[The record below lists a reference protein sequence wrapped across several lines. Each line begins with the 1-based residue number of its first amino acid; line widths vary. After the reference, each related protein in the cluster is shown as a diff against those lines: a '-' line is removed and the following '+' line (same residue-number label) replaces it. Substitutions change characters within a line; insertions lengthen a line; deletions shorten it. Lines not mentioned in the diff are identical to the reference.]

1 MLGLHVGLADI
12 FTDHAD
18 AQELDTSQKTQNTD
32 HTGPAC
38 HSDTH
43 EVGGDRPD
51 HAHKADEG
59 YQTAEARDQPDR
71 PGAHAGDAVKSESE
85 HFGERVVALA
95 GDPLVALIEDRSTLE
110 TDQREHSSQKEVHF
124 PIVFKCA
131 EDLCRDEPVIG
142 VIVDDLC
149 PHIIHQ
155 FIEALRR
162 HPLEPGVRVPAG
174 TYAVDEL
181 ASVQVLAHHLV
192 HGVDIVLA
200 VTVDRD
206 RDVAVLLGLHQAG
219 EHSVL
224 MPPVA
229 ALGNA
234 QKVRVF
240 PRKRL
245 DDLPGPVPGAIVYKQ
260 HPAFV
265 RDQRLFLQV
274 PDLFQKHGRR
284 DRQDRFFVVTWDHNP
299 QDRLFLFHVFTIL
312 LYHFIIMSPDSHAA
326 GG

>member
-1 MLGLHVGLADI
+1 M
-12 FTDHAD
+12 
-18 AQELDTSQKTQNTD
+18 
-32 HTGPAC
+32 
-38 HSDTH
+38 
-43 EVGGDRPD
+43 
-51 HAHKADEG
+51 
-59 YQTAEARDQPDR
+59 
-71 PGAHAGDAVKSESE
+71 
-85 HFGERVVALA
+85 ALA
-95 GDPLVALIEDRSTLE
+95 GDPFVPLIEDRGAFKA
-110 TDQREHSSQKEVHF
+110 DQREHPPQKKVDF
-124 PIVFKCA
+124 PVVFKGA
-131 EDLCRDEPVIG
+131 EDLRRDEPVIG

-174 TYAVDEL
+174 THAVDDL
-181 ASVQVLAHHLV
+181 TAVQVLAHHLV
-192 HGVDIVLA
+192 HGVDVILA

-245 DDLPGPVPGAIVYKQ
+245 DDLPGPVPGSVVYKQ

-265 RDQRLFLQV
+265 RDQRFFHQI
-274 PDLFQKHGRR
+274 PDLVQKHGRR